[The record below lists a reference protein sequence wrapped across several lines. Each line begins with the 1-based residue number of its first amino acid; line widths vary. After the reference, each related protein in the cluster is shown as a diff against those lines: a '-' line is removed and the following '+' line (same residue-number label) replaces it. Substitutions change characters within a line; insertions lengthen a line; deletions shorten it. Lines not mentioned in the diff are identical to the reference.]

1 MTTDKHALL
10 AALNTL
16 IQSDDAQHLFNSL
29 TTVAALKT
37 VHPVMMSGDA
47 EVLNP
52 LLVLARND
60 PDKFAHYMSMVDS
73 KRAEAGLPL
82 LAPPKDDKFD
92 KSAYMREFMYQK
104 RQRQRRA
111 AEIENMTRGKDRLIG
126 RSRLDF
132 MDAQAAKWKAEL
144 DRRIATVRAAQGQ
157 NLPKDVIDTVRA
169 QFWTWVD
176 ETLDQAEAEAKL
188 RILTR

>member
-1 MTTDKHALL
+1 MNDKQALL
-10 AALNTL
+10 AALNML
-16 IQSDDAQHLFNSL
+16 IQSDDAPHLFSTL

-52 LLVLARND
+52 LLTVARAD
-60 PDKFAHYMSMVDS
+60 ADKFTHYMSLVDA
-73 KRAEAGLPL
+73 KRAEAGLPP

-144 DRRIATVRAAQGQ
+144 DRRIAAVRAAQGQ
-157 NLPKDVIDTVRA
+157 NLPKDVLDTVRA

-176 ETLDQAEAEAKL
+176 ESLDQAEAEAKL
-188 RILTR
+188 KILTR

>member
-1 MTTDKHALL
+1 MNQDKQALL

-16 IQSDDAQHLFNSL
+16 ISSSDAQHLFSSL
-29 TTVAALKT
+29 TTVAQLKT

-52 LLVLARND
+52 LLVIARGD
-60 PDKFAHYMSMVDS
+60 RERFDRYMVMVDA
-73 KRAEAGLPL
+73 KRAEAGLAP

-126 RSRLDF
+126 RTRLDF
-132 MDAQAAKWKAEL
+132 MDVQAAKWKVEL
-144 DRRIATVRAAQGQ
+144 DRRIAAVRAAQGQ
-157 NLPKDVIDTVRA
+157 HLPKETLDAVRA
-169 QFWTWVD
+169 QFWAWVD
-176 ETLDQAEAEAKL
+176 ETLDEAEAQAKL
-188 RILTR
+188 RILTG

>member
-1 MTTDKHALL
+1 MTDKHALL
-10 AALNTL
+10 EALNTL
-16 IQSDDAQHLFNSL
+16 IQSDDAQHLFNTL

-52 LLVLARND
+52 LLTVARSS
-60 PDKFAHYMSMVDS
+60 PDKFAHYMSLVDS

-82 LAPPKDDKFD
+82 LAPQKDDRFD

-111 AEIENMTRGKDRLIG
+111 ADIENMSRGKDRLIG

-144 DRRIATVRAAQGQ
+144 DRRIAAVRAAHGQ
-157 NLPKDVIDTVRA
+157 NLPRELLDTVRA
-169 QFWTWVD
+169 QFWSWVD
-176 ETLDQAEAEAKL
+176 ESLDQAEADAKL